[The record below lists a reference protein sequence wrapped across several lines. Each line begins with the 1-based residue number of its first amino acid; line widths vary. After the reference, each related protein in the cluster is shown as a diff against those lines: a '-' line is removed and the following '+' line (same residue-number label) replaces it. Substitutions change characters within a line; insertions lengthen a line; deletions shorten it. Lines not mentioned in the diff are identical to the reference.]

1 MYRLKDL
8 EKQFTV
14 TAADMRR
21 VVKDFRAE
29 MERGLC
35 GKSSSLK
42 MIPTYVHRPT
52 GDEKG
57 TYIALDLGGT
67 NFRVL
72 QVELKGGGRS
82 AVVRAEKFALRK
94 AHIATTADALFGFI
108 ARSIKDF
115 MSGARIGAGKRVHL
129 GFTFSFPVKQ
139 TAVDSGILIR
149 WTKAFRAKGAEGRD
163 VVALLNEALG
173 REGISDIKVS
183 ALLNDTVG
191 TLVAEA
197 YEDRQCDAG
206 VILGTGTNAC
216 YYEPSREGMAINI
229 EWGNF
234 NKLRST
240 PYDRA
245 LDKASG
251 NPGQQILE
259 KMVSGMY
266 LGELARLVCAELI
279 KKKAL
284 FGGKPSAAFGRA
296 YAFKTEQMSRIAA
309 DASKGLAGT
318 AAVLK
323 ELGIRKV
330 AVEDRALV
338 KKACDIISTRA
349 ARVSATALA
358 AVVTRMDPALSSA
371 HTAAIDGS
379 VFEKYPRFSA
389 KMKDALRELFGRKAD
404 RIKMVL
410 TKDGSGKGAAIVA
423 AVSATYA

>member
-1 MYRLKDL
+1 MKKL
-8 EKQFTV
+8 EKSFDV
-14 TAADMRR
+14 TAAGMRR
-21 VVKDFRAE
+21 IARDFHSE
-29 MERGLC
+29 MERGLA
-35 GKSSSLK
+35 GKKSSLK
-42 MIPTYVHRPT
+42 MIPTYVRRPT
-52 GDEKG
+52 GAEKG

-94 AHIATTADALFGFI
+94 AHIATTAGALFGFI

-115 MSGARIGAGKRVHL
+115 MAGARLGAGKRAHL

-139 TAVDSGILIR
+139 AAVDSGILIR

-163 VVALLNEALG
+163 VVALLDDALG
-173 REGISDIKVS
+173 REGVTALTVS

-191 TLVAEA
+191 TLVAKA
-197 YEDRQCDAG
+197 YEDRRCDVG

-216 YYEPSREGMAINI
+216 YYEPSRDGMVINI

-234 NKLRST
+234 NKLKLT

-266 LGELARLVCAELI
+266 LGELARLVCADLV

-284 FGGKPSAAFGRA
+284 FAGRPAPVFGRA
-296 YAFKTEQMSRIAA
+296 YAFGTEQMSRIAA
-309 DASKGLAGT
+309 DRSKGLSGT

-323 ELGIRKV
+323 ELGVRK
-330 AVEDRALV
+330 AAPEDMALM
-338 KKACDIISTRA
+338 KKVCDMISTRA

-358 AVVTRMDPALSSA
+358 AVLTRTDPAMSRA

-379 VFEKYPRFSA
+379 LFEKYPRFSA
-389 KMKDALRELFGRKAD
+389 KMKDALRELFGQKA
-404 RIKMVL
+404 RRVTMAL

-423 AVSATYA
+423 AVAAASR